1 MFEKL
6 AVLGAGFLAIFI
18 ILAIWE
24 MIWKGIALWKA
35 AKNGDTAWYIAIL
48 ILNTIGILPIVY
60 LLINQKKPKT
70 VLKKKAKR

>member
-60 LLINQKKPKT
+60 LLINKKPKA